1 MPSYFTVFM
10 QCCAPEC
17 VRSSAYTLMLIP
29 IRYHY
34 VKTVAEFGIGT
45 MVHTLLIFK
54 ISDEK
59 VIDRVESVSEES
71 GNEFFLSCLWLFGVL
86 LKTEHMGKPWNN

>member
-1 MPSYFTVFM
+1 
-10 QCCAPEC
+10 
-17 VRSSAYTLMLIP
+17 MLIP

-71 GNEFFLSCLWLFGVL
+71 GKTIFFGRACGFLVCF
-86 LKTEHMGKPWNN
+86 

>member
-1 MPSYFTVFM
+1 
-10 QCCAPEC
+10 
-17 VRSSAYTLMLIP
+17 MLIP

-71 GNEFFLSCLWLFGVL
+71 GNDFFRDGCRTRQHGGSGLKSTTGGCPHGTDEVEKGGSSLRFG
-86 LKTEHMGKPWNN
+86 

>member
-45 MVHTLLIFK
+45 MVHTLLILAPPPT
-54 ISDEK
+54 
-59 VIDRVESVSEES
+59 RVWPGTGGPVLPEERPRVCVSEDMP
-71 GNEFFLSCLWLFGVL
+71 FY
-86 LKTEHMGKPWNN
+86 

>member
-1 MPSYFTVFM
+1 
-10 QCCAPEC
+10 
-17 VRSSAYTLMLIP
+17 
-29 IRYHY
+29 
-34 VKTVAEFGIGT
+34 VAEFGIGT

-71 GNEFFLSCLWLFGVL
+71 GNDFFVVL
-86 LKTEHMGKPWNN
+86 VAFWCASEN